1 MITSFDALTK
11 ESMRGLAVDVG
22 FRPLVLFVV
31 RIDSLALTMLTVESN
46 EVVCRLEF
54 ECRRMAL
61 AGVLLDGGSFST
73 FLSRS
78 GISIVFDL
86 LLADRADKR

>member
-1 MITSFDALTK
+1 M
-11 ESMRGLAVDVG
+11 DVG

-31 RIDSLALTMLTVESN
+31 RIDSLALTMLVVESN

-61 AGVLLDGGSFST
+61 VGVLLLDGSFST
-73 FLSRS
+73 FLSKS

-86 LLADRADKR
+86 LLADRAVKRC